1 MTKYKMEKC
10 CVCVFCARA
19 TMDWRGAYIAG
30 VCVHKYILNGNY
42 NLKHEWAS
50 ELGDGWWWRRRRR
63 SAIGDRLV
71 GVVAVTKIDCVRAYA
86 ILSAAAVSCWFSPS
100 SDWNKWNYAILFC
113 CCCCYIWLCGAL
125 DMPRPPTSCCGRLT
139 KVMCIVYYLY
149 IVSFHTALYCCL
161 LWCIFNTDR
170 QIQVLF
176 SVSSG
181 SCGSSKMSYMM
192 HVCSVV
198 FFCFLHVVGCCVS
211 GLV

>member
-1 MTKYKMEKC
+1 MSERIRWWL
-10 CVCVFCARA
+10 VVAA
-19 TMDWRGAYIAG
+19 A
-30 VCVHKYILNGNY
+30 
-42 NLKHEWAS
+42 AS
-50 ELGDGWWWRRRRR
+50 V
-63 SAIGDRLV
+63 GDRLV

-192 HVCSVV
+192 HVCSVFFSVCSSV
-198 FFCFLHVVGCCVS
+198 FMHFERERRQKNKTTANSYFDQIKYFEQNWIVELS
-211 GLV
+211 DRWL